1 MTNENFYVWV
11 TDGRMGGKR
20 LRQMDGQVDSLEK
33 QQWPS
38 SITDWKHRGISGV
51 RGKQCQREGR

>member
-11 TDGRMGGKR
+11 IDGRMGGKR

-38 SITDWKHRGISGV
+38 SITAWKHRGISGV
-51 RGKQCQREGR
+51 RGKQGQREGR